1 METHHWEILARI
13 FGIIQFFNLVSL
25 LPSTTSYYQ
34 FFSFFLAIYYF
45 YLFIITGLSLSLFL
59 SLSLTTHT
67 YLVELL
73 WFADH
78 FDMAI

>member
-1 METHHWEILARI
+1 METHHWEIHARI

-25 LPSTTSYYQ
+25 PSTNSYYQ
-34 FFSFFLAIYYF
+34 FFKKKATTNSFPFFFAIYYF
-45 YLFIITGLSLSLFL
+45 YLLLVSLSHY
-59 SLSLTTHT
+59 THT

>member
-1 METHHWEILARI
+1 METHHWEIHARI

-25 LPSTTSYYQ
+25 PSTTTYTTN
-34 FFSFFLAIYYF
+34 SFAFILFYLAIYYF
-45 YLFIITGLSLSLFL
+45 YLLLVSLSHY
-59 SLSLTTHT
+59 THT